1 MKAQARQANEALT
14 QAATQSWSKIAPFWP
29 LKNLIATNPIAGFEN
44 MPFKEALKHAKAHF
58 QQANLPKPMQTVN
71 RETIKWLQ
79 TFFDQGLSTIQMPL
93 RNRGLLHSVLT
104 LLPLDHEL
112 HANNPQ
118 KVAWLESLPHNADA
132 IIQEALNVLNIPE
145 EEHELFFTLMLTTLP
160 GWAAYIQYRTGWA
173 DDADSK
179 NPNFVT
185 QNDYLAI
192 RLILTVLV
200 WPNAHKLLSWHKKAL
215 MQADVEPLH
224 QHVVAKEK
232 AFQKR
237 LLNKLN
243 LMPVRVKNNADAQL
257 VFCIDVRSEPYR
269 HALEAQG
276 SYETFGF
283 AGFFGLPVSIESG
296 ITGERYASC
305 PVLLKPAHTVIDKP
319 TCSQSTCQKGHHRL
333 QGIKKIY
340 QSVKYTFTVPFS
352 MVETIGL
359 GCGIWMGLKT
369 FWPKVAMRIK
379 LGIKDKMASP
389 LALRPTIHAIPFDDQ
404 ITFSANALKTMG
416 LTDHFAPLVVFCGH
430 GSKSQNN
437 AYATAL
443 DCGACGGRHG
453 APNARI
459 LAYIL
464 NQDTIRKALKKEG
477 LAIPDSTYFLGA
489 EHNTT
494 TDEMTVFDHD
504 APPSHHERIKSLKRD
519 FHAVRSANSLWRS
532 QEMGL
537 KTSLKR
543 AAKITAERASDWAQ
557 VRPEW
562 GLARNAAF
570 IVGPRSLTQNAHLQG
585 RSFLHSYA
593 WDQDEDGSILAA
605 ILTAPMVVAQW
616 INSQYFF
623 STVDNVAYGGGSK
636 VTSNVT
642 GKIGVMQGN
651 ASDLMHGLPL
661 QSVYKTDRK
670 PYHQPMRLTVVIQ
683 APKNRISTV
692 IKAHAILQKLFG
704 GGWVHLICMDPEHN
718 DIFRLETNLT
728 WAQAH

>member
-1 MKAQARQANEALT
+1 MNAQQVSAK
-14 QAATQSWSKIAPFWP
+14 SWSKISPFWP
-29 LKNLIATNPIAGFEN
+29 LKNLIATNPIAGFED
-44 MPFKEALKHAKAHF
+44 MPFKQALQHAQAHF
-58 QQANLPKPMQTVN
+58 QQPNLPKAMQTVN

-79 TFFDQGLSTIQMPL
+79 TFFDQGLSTIQMPF
-93 RNRGLLHSVLT
+93 RDQGLLISTLT

-112 HANNPQ
+112 HANDAQ
-118 KVAWLESLPHNADA
+118 KVAWLESLPKHADA
-132 IIQEALNVLNIPE
+132 IIQASLNVLNIPE
-145 EEHELFFTLMLTTLP
+145 EEHELFLTLMLTTLP
-160 GWAAYIQYRTGWA
+160 GWAAYIQYRTQWA

-179 NPNFVT
+179 NPHFVT
-185 QNDYLAI
+185 QNDYLAL

-200 WPNAHKLLSWHKKAL
+200 WSDAHKLLTWHKKAL
-215 MQADVEPLH
+215 MQANVDSLYRDVINM
-224 QHVVAKEK
+224 EK

-237 LLNKLN
+237 LLSKLN
-243 LMPVRVKNNADAQL
+243 LVPVKEKVKADAQL

-276 SYETFGF
+276 AYETYGF

-296 ITGERYASC
+296 VTGERYASC
-305 PVLLKPAHTVIDKP
+305 PVLLKPTHTVIDQP
-319 TCSQSTCQKGHHRL
+319 TCSQTACQKGHNRL

-340 QSVKYTFTVPFS
+340 QSVKYTFTIPFS

-359 GCGIWMGLKT
+359 GFGLWMGLKT
-369 FWPKVAMRIK
+369 LWPKMAMGIK
-379 LGIKDKMASP
+379 FGIKDRMASP
-389 LALRPTIHAIPFDDQ
+389 LALRPTIEAIPFADQ
-404 ITFSANALKTMG
+404 VAFSAGALKTMG
-416 LTDHFAPLVVFCGH
+416 LTNHFAPLVVFCGH
-430 GSKSQNN
+430 GSTSQNN

-464 NQDTIRKALKKEG
+464 NQDKVRKSLKKEG
-477 LAIPDSTYFLGA
+477 LNIPDDTYFLGA

-494 TDEMTVFDHD
+494 TDQMAVFDHD
-504 APPSHHERIKSLKRD
+504 APASHHERIKILKQD
-519 FHAVRSANSLWRS
+519 LHAARAANSLWRS

-537 KTSLKR
+537 KTTLKR
-543 AAKITAERASDWAQ
+543 AAKATAERAYDWAQ

-570 IVGPRSLTQNAHLQG
+570 IVGPRSLTQNSHLQG
-585 RSFLHSYA
+585 RSFLHSYE
-593 WDQDEDGSILAA
+593 WDQDTDGNALTT

-616 INSQYFF
+616 INCQYFF
-623 STVDNVAYGGGSK
+623 STLDNVAYGGGSK
-636 VTSNVT
+636 VTSNIT
-642 GKIGVMQGN
+642 GKIGIMQGN

-683 APKNRISTV
+683 APKTRIDAI

-704 GGWVHLICMDPEHN
+704 GDWVHVICIDPEERFIFDLNN
-718 DIFRLETNLT
+718 DLSWKKNS
-728 WAQAH
+728 